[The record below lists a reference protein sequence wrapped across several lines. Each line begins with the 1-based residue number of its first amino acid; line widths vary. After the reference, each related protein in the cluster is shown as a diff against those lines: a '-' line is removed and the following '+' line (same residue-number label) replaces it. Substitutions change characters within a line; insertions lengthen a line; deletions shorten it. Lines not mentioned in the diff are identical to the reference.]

1 MTDLMNVTEASRELA
16 TVFGLQV
23 TPHELSNMIYR
34 RVVGPD
40 LAHMI
45 GGRRVLSRESLP
57 RVADLIRRRAQSPA
71 PERGPEQT
79 R

>member
-1 MTDLMNVTEASRELA
+1 MTDLMNVTEASRELGRE
-16 TVFGLQV
+16 FGLHV

-45 GGRRVLSRESLP
+45 GGRRVLSRENLP
-57 RVADLIRRRAQSPA
+57 AVAALIRQRCPA
-71 PERGPEQT
+71 PDCANQSELPV
-79 R
+79 